1 MPKLHF
7 TLIGIYKEFSFILT
21 FRSLMYYIL
30 HFYDI
35 LNEVSF
41 FFNIII
47 SSFAN
52 ATYAKQ
58 ATQYINK
65 LSGSF

>member
-1 MPKLHF
+1 MHKLHF

-21 FRSLMYYIL
+21 FRSLMYCIL
-30 HFYDI
+30 HYYDI
-35 LNEVSF
+35 LNEVF
-41 FFNIII
+41 FLNIII